1 MDVKKLKKELKRM
14 EVICKM
20 AERKALS
27 GLYITYGLQSLAHC
41 STDPNKSDAML
52 ISANSYPFITLE
64 KIDGSKESYPFT
76 IGN

>member
-1 MDVKKLKKELKRM
+1 MKKLKKSIKQM
-14 EVICKM
+14 EIVARM

-27 GLYITYGLQSLAHC
+27 GLYITYGIQSLLHC
-41 STDPNKSDAML
+41 STDPDKLDAML

>member
-1 MDVKKLKKELKRM
+1 MKKLKKSIRQM
-14 EVICKM
+14 EIVARM

-27 GLYITYGLQSLAHC
+27 GLYITYGIQSLLHC
-41 STDPNKSDAML
+41 STDPDKLDAML
-52 ISANSYPFITLE
+52 ISTNSYPFITLE

>member
-1 MDVKKLKKELKRM
+1 MKKLRKDLKRM
-14 EVICKM
+14 EVVCRM

-27 GLYITYGLQSLAHC
+27 GLYITYGIQSLVHC
-41 STDPNKSDAML
+41 STDPDKVDAML